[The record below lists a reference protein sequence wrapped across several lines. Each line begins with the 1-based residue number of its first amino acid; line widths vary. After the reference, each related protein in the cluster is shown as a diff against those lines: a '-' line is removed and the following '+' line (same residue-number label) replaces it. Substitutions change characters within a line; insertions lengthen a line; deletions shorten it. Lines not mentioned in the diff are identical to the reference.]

1 MSFVRRE
8 RGAETRL
15 PASLFPVRG
24 RTDGEGTCGQ
34 PGGEEVGERPSGEE
48 VGERTDGEGAAG
60 AKVDGRRGARRIQ
73 KAWFIVG
80 HAMTASCMIVQA
92 CRPTTPTDAR
102 SGNDDA
108 GASGRASA
116 RASLSPET
124 TDASTNPAASV
135 DERVPTNAPIGST
148 DAPPEPPSESDTQ
161 PRSDASS
168 PSEARAV
175 IADAS
180 APPAR
185 STPSPT
191 SAAGSTSPPE
201 GMLPVPG
208 GTFTMGTD
216 AGGERDEHP
225 AHVVTVV
232 SFWLDR
238 TEVTQAAYDACVRAG
253 TCAAP
258 DRTILTSYGGRF
270 RGPNKPVVGISW
282 FDAKT
287 YCTWM
292 GKRLP
297 REAEFERAVRDD
309 DGRRYPWGN
318 EEPTHER
325 TVFATEAIDDVGT
338 HPAGRGP
345 YGHDDLT
352 GNVWEWIDDD
362 YDPYAYTRPTAPLG
376 KPGTCDEIL
385 SAQHE
390 LRARG
395 MQGFTGT
402 NPIPTE
408 CEKNIRGG
416 AYNQPAHALRSTN
429 RIHHPAR
436 FKLRMTGVRCA
447 KDRDATAR

>member
-1 MSFVRRE
+1 M
-8 RGAETRL
+8 GA
-15 PASLFPVRG
+15 
-24 RTDGEGTCGQ
+24 
-34 PGGEEVGERPSGEE
+34 
-48 VGERTDGEGAAG
+48 
-60 AKVDGRRGARRIQ
+60 
-73 KAWFIVG
+73 
-80 HAMTASCMIVQA
+80 
-92 CRPTTPTDAR
+92 
-102 SGNDDA
+102 
-108 GASGRASA
+108 
-116 RASLSPET
+116 
-124 TDASTNPAASV
+124 
-135 DERVPTNAPIGST
+135 
-148 DAPPEPPSESDTQ
+148 
-161 PRSDASS
+161 
-168 PSEARAV
+168 
-175 IADAS
+175 
-180 APPAR
+180 
-185 STPSPT
+185 
-191 SAAGSTSPPE
+191 
-201 GMLPVPG
+201 
-208 GTFTMGTD
+208 D

-225 AHVVTVV
+225 AHEVTVAG
-232 SFWLDR
+232 FWLDR
-238 TEVTQAAYDACVRAG
+238 TEVSQAAYDACVRAG
-253 TCAAP
+253 ACTPP
-258 DRTILTSYGGRF
+258 DRTILASYGGRF

-352 GNVWEWIDDD
+352 GNVWEWLDDD

-376 KPGTCDEIL
+376 KPGSCDDIL
-385 SAQHE
+385 AAQSE

-402 NPIPTE
+402 NPIPDE

-447 KDRDATAR
+447 KDRDEAR